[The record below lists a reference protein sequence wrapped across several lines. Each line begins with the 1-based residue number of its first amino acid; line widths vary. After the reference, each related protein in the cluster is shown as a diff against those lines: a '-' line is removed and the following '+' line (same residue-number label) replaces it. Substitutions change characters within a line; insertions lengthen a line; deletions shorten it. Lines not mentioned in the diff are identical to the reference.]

1 MPINDIKQV
10 MINGRLIGIAGVDA
24 AVKEI
29 AKLPKDLGDEEI
41 AARLFEII
49 SLNNYIPAK
58 MREAYQKALLREFK
72 IDRGLPVPAVA
83 ENIPGLR
90 IGVLGMGC
98 ARCTQLESDV
108 RDVLSEMA
116 IAADLYNIT
125 DLQEIS
131 RFRLMGEPALVIN
144 GKVVSVGEVPAKS
157 QIRQWILESDKPA
170 GKV

>member
-1 MPINDIKQV
+1 MPINEIKQV

-24 AVKEI
+24 AIKEV
-29 AKLPKDLGDEEI
+29 AKLQKDLSDEEI

-58 MREAYQKALLREFK
+58 MREDYKKALLREFK
-72 IDRGLPVPAVA
+72 IDRGLPTAA

-131 RFRLMGEPALVIN
+131 RYRLMGEPALVIN

-157 QIRQWILESDKPA
+157 QIRQWIIESDKPA

>member
-1 MPINDIKQV
+1 MSINEIKQV
-10 MINGRLIGIAGVDA
+10 MINGRLIGIAGMDA
-24 AVKEI
+24 AIKEV

-72 IDRGLPVPAVA
+72 IERGLPTAA
-83 ENIPGLR
+83 EDIPGLR

-98 ARCTQLESDV
+98 ARCTQLEADV

>member
-1 MPINDIKQV
+1 MPINEIKQV
-10 MINGRLIGIAGVDA
+10 MINGRLIGIAGVDGA
-24 AVKEI
+24 IKEV
-29 AKLPKDLGDEEI
+29 AKLQKDLSDEEI

-58 MREAYQKALLREFK
+58 MREDYKKALLREFK
-72 IDRGLPVPAVA
+72 IDRGLPTAA

-125 DLQEIS
+125 DLKEIS
-131 RFRLMGEPALVIN
+131 RYRLMGEPALVIN

-157 QIRQWILESDKPA
+157 QIRQWIIESDKPA

>member
-1 MPINDIKQV
+1 MSINEIKQV
-10 MINGRLIGIAGVDA
+10 MINSRLIGIAGVDA
-24 AVKEI
+24 AIKEV

-41 AARLFEII
+41 AAKLFEII
-49 SLNNYIPAK
+49 SLNNYIPEK
-58 MREAYQKALLREFK
+58 MREAYKKALLREFK
-72 IDRGLPVPAVA
+72 IDRGLPAAA

-131 RFRLMGEPALVIN
+131 RYRLMGAPALVIN
-144 GKVVSVGEVPAKS
+144 DTVVSVGEVPAKS
-157 QIRQWILESDKPA
+157 QIRQWIIESDKPA

>member
-1 MPINDIKQV
+1 MPINEIKQV

-24 AVKEI
+24 AIKEV
-29 AKLPKDLGDEEI
+29 AKLQKDLSDEEI

-58 MREAYQKALLREFK
+58 MREDYKKALLREFK
-72 IDRGLPVPAVA
+72 IDRGLPTAA

-131 RFRLMGEPALVIN
+131 RYRLMGEPALVIN

-157 QIRQWILESDKPA
+157 QIRQWILESDKSA

>member
-1 MPINDIKQV
+1 
-10 MINGRLIGIAGVDA
+10 
-24 AVKEI
+24 
-29 AKLPKDLGDEEI
+29 
-41 AARLFEII
+41 
-49 SLNNYIPAK
+49 
-58 MREAYQKALLREFK
+58 
-72 IDRGLPVPAVA
+72 
-83 ENIPGLR
+83 
-90 IGVLGMGC
+90 MGC

-131 RFRLMGEPALVIN
+131 RYRLMGEPALVIN

-157 QIRQWILESDKPA
+157 QIRQWIIESDKPA